1 MTATSITC
9 LIARDHLNELR
20 CEADHRRLSRE
31 LRRAGRAGFRS
42 AAAGKSPTTSAPA
55 VTLRFACA
63 EDDRALE
70 RLAQLDSA
78 RTPRAPQLVAEVGG
92 QLRAALSLTDGAVVA
107 NPFDHTSEL
116 VNLLRARAAQLS
128 GQRPKRPG
136 RFSVL
141 ARLVGVRQRERLAAS

>member
-1 MTATSITC
+1 MTATSIAY

-20 CEADHRRLSRE
+20 CEAENCRLSRE
-31 LRRAGRAGFRS
+31 LRRARRAGFRS

-78 RTPRAPQLVAEVGG
+78 RTPRGPQLVAEVGG
-92 QLRAALSLTDGAVVA
+92 QLRAALSLTDCSVLA

-116 VNLLRARAAQLS
+116 VNLLCARGAQLS

-141 ARLVGVRQRERLAAS
+141 ARLVGVRERERLAAS

>member
-1 MTATSITC
+1 MTAASITN
-9 LIARDHLNELR
+9 LIARHHLNELG
-20 CEADHRRLSRE
+20 CETERRRSSRE
-31 LRRAGRAGFRS
+31 LSRAGRAGSRG

-78 RTPRAPQLVAEVGG
+78 RTPRGPQLVAEVGG
-92 QLRAALSLTDGAVVA
+92 QLRAAISLTDGAVLA

-136 RFSVL
+136 RVSVL
-141 ARLVGVRQRERLAAS
+141 LGRAGVRQRERLAAL